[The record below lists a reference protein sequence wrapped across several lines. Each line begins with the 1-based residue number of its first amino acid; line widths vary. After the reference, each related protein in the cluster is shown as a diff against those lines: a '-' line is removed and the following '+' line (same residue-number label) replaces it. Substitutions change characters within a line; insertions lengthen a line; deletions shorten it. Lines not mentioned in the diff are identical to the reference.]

1 MKRLFLKGECDMT
14 KITNMILTAILRRGI
29 LYEARNVNMDFD
41 VPIDSLCEGGG
52 DKQKT
57 MRINMKCDN
66 MTLRIE
72 KGRSE
77 EGA

>member
-1 MKRLFLKGECDMT
+1 MT

-29 LYEARNVNMDFD
+29 LYEAHNVNMDFE
-41 VPIDSLCEGGG
+41 VPVEQLCEGGEH
-52 DKQKT
+52 KQEN

-77 EGA
+77 GGA